1 MKHLAFKI
9 GDMFLIRTKGKN
21 GKPDDVRVCRKSSR
35 IGFVY
40 ADEAMLGEV
49 QFDPELDAKVEPI
62 SAAGNITQ
70 PPSPTVVATAL
81 PEDREQKAA
90 RLVAESGKAVHSSD
104 CSTSCAPAR
113 EPCPC
118 DCSEH
123 QAPAPAAKKPIK
135 RAAKKAV
142 KKTKKKAVKK

>member
-49 QFDPELDAKVEPI
+49 QFDPELDAKVEAI
-62 SAAGNITQ
+62 SAAGNVLQ
-70 PPSPTVVATAL
+70 PPSAVAAL
-81 PEDREQKAA
+81 N
-90 RLVAESGKAVHSSD
+90 
-104 CSTSCAPAR
+104 
-113 EPCPC
+113 
-118 DCSEH
+118 
-123 QAPAPAAKKPIK
+123 KPIK

-142 KKTKKKAVKK
+142 KKAKKKAVKK